1 MMDWTEEWREAL
13 VRVERMVVV
22 RRILS
27 FIVRVVVV
35 VVVVVVVW
43 VCGDGNDCWAF

>member
-35 VVVVVVVW
+35 VVVVVW